1 MSTPSLVQHGIIA
14 YFLWRWKKDM
24 NESDRQLQASKCRLG
39 QPFKGE
45 HQKVWGN
52 HAAHASVAGVLPG
65 PRFWGTSRPR

>member
-45 HQKVWGN
+45 HQKPWGSSRSVWVREIRVMG
-52 HAAHASVAGVLPG
+52 L
-65 PRFWGTSRPR
+65 GTEGIWD